1 MAEPSAVH
9 LRRDAYIYVRQSTLA
24 QMTRNTES
32 LHRQYDLPDRAK
44 ALGWAGNQIVVIDD
58 DLGRSGSSAAG
69 RRGFAELV
77 ADVGLG
83 RAGIIL
89 SLEVSRLARNNTDW
103 YQLLDLCAL
112 TDTLIADADGVYHPA
127 AVNDRLLLGLKGT
140 MSEAELHLL
149 RSRLTEGLRSKA
161 ARGELRLN
169 LPAGLDYDDNDQVI
183 ITPDQAVAEAITT
196 VFRRFGEL
204 GSARQVVVSL
214 RADELLLPRRNLR
227 TGKITWAEAGYPAV
241 HDILTHPGYA
251 GIFSYGRTRTEKYLG
266 TDGKVASRQRRL
278 PRQEWRVMI
287 PDHHPGYI
295 SMETFEANI
304 AALAA
309 NRPIPAGHGGGAARE
324 GRAWF
329 QGLMRCGRCGR
340 LMQVNYRHGVP
351 AYRCGRAQQMYGAKT
366 CQQVAGRRLEEPV
379 LQAVFAAL
387 EPAALAATVQA
398 LQDARAHYRQHLAV
412 FERAAERARFEADR
426 ARRQYDNVEPEN
438 RLVARTLEAALE
450 ARLTA
455 ARIAGN
461 QLAAQQARRPVT
473 LTEQE
478 AAWITTA
485 GADLQA
491 VFHAPT
497 TTNVQRKQLLRAVIA
512 EIVITVSPAGGSG
525 KRTAEL
531 RIIWQGGASTELTV
545 PLARTGQ
552 HSRVTG
558 EDTLD
563 LVRRLAVHYND
574 ATIAQILGQQGR
586 RTATGLTWTKTH
598 ISQLRAYHRI
608 PAYQPAAPTVTP
620 GRDDALVVTIA
631 QAGHELGVSTA
642 TLYRWLRE
650 GFLIGEQLTPG
661 APWRIRID
669 QQLRD
674 RITAQAPAG
683 WVTLAAAAKIL
694 GIARQTVLHKVQ
706 RGELNAVQ
714 VTQGRRQ
721 GLRIQAEHGQP
732 GLFDTPS

>member
-1 MAEPSAVH
+1 VSDVAEPSAVH

-32 LHRQYDLPDRAK
+32 LHRQYDLSGRAK

-149 RSRLTEGLRSKA
+149 RSRLTEGLRNKA

-169 LPAGLDYDDNDQVI
+169 LPAGLDYDDDDQVI
-183 ITPDQAVAEAITT
+183 IAPDQAVAEAITT

-214 RADELLLPRRNLR
+214 RADGLLLPRRNLR
-227 TGKITWAEAGYPAV
+227 TGKVVWAEAGYPAV
-241 HDILTHPGYA
+241 HDILTHPAYA

-295 SMETFEANI
+295 SMDTFEANI

-309 NRPIPAGHGGGAARE
+309 NKPVPAGDGGGAARE

-340 LMQVNYRHGVP
+340 LMQVNYRHGAP

-366 CQQVAGRRLEEPV
+366 CQHAPDPGWPHPRQQPAHQQPTQQMDGNCLGWDCSLTGTASYVGKGGDFPDGS
-379 LQAVFAAL
+379 AAL
-387 EPAALAATVQA
+387 HTFFGIIAGTIPVVVVTNSNLGATNPGLGEDLTSVVETALPAATS
-398 LQDARAHYRQHLAV
+398 YR
-412 FERAAERARFEADR
+412 
-426 ARRQYDNVEPEN
+426 
-438 RLVARTLEAALE
+438 
-450 ARLTA
+450 
-455 ARIAGN
+455 
-461 QLAAQQARRPVT
+461 
-473 LTEQE
+473 
-478 AAWITTA
+478 
-485 GADLQA
+485 
-491 VFHAPT
+491 
-497 TTNVQRKQLLRAVIA
+497 
-512 EIVITVSPAGGSG
+512 
-525 KRTAEL
+525 
-531 RIIWQGGASTELTV
+531 
-545 PLARTGQ
+545 
-552 HSRVTG
+552 
-558 EDTLD
+558 
-563 LVRRLAVHYND
+563 
-574 ATIAQILGQQGR
+574 
-586 RTATGLTWTKTH
+586 
-598 ISQLRAYHRI
+598 
-608 PAYQPAAPTVTP
+608 
-620 GRDDALVVTIA
+620 
-631 QAGHELGVSTA
+631 
-642 TLYRWLRE
+642 
-650 GFLIGEQLTPG
+650 
-661 APWRIRID
+661 
-669 QQLRD
+669 
-674 RITAQAPAG
+674 
-683 WVTLAAAAKIL
+683 
-694 GIARQTVLHKVQ
+694 
-706 RGELNAVQ
+706 
-714 VTQGRRQ
+714 
-721 GLRIQAEHGQP
+721 
-732 GLFDTPS
+732 